1 MSHKKKAYQNMLANG
16 MPKRDNYSADAVQLD
31 GDAECHYYW
40 KDGVLYFSERGS
52 SEAVKKLDSPNK
64 AERYV
69 KSQHKKMQKK

>member
-1 MSHKKKAYQNMLANG
+1 MSHKKKAWQNAVESG
-16 MPKRDNYSADAVQLD
+16 APPKRTHYSSDAVYLD

-69 KSQHKKMQKK
+69 KSQHKKK

>member
-1 MSHKKKAYQNMLANG
+1 MSHKKKAWQTLTASG
-16 MPKRDNYSADAVQLD
+16 DVPKRRMHSSDAVQLG

-52 SEAVKKLDSPNK
+52 SEAVKKFDSPNK

-69 KSQHKKMQKK
+69 KSQHKKK

>member
-1 MSHKKKAYQNMLANG
+1 MSHKKKAWQSEVASG
-16 MPKRDNYSADAVQLD
+16 AVPKRRIHSSDAVPLE

-52 SEAVKKLDSPNK
+52 SEAVKKFDSPNK

-69 KSQHKKMQKK
+69 KSQHKKK

>member
-1 MSHKKKAYQNMLANG
+1 MSHKKKVWQNAVASG
-16 MPKRDNYSADAVQLD
+16 APPKRKIHSSDAVQLD

-40 KDGVLYFSERGS
+40 ENGVLYWSERGS

-69 KSQHKKMQKK
+69 KSMHKKR